1 MSAIPIS
8 PWAVFADLLDPPDNP
23 YVRDPV
29 GWVRD
34 VMGEH
39 LWSKQAEMV

>member
-1 MSAIPIS
+1 LLLECDSYL
-8 PWAVFADLLDPPDNP
+8 AVGGFADLLDPPDNP
-23 YVRDPV
+23 YVRDAA

-39 LWSKQAEMV
+39 L